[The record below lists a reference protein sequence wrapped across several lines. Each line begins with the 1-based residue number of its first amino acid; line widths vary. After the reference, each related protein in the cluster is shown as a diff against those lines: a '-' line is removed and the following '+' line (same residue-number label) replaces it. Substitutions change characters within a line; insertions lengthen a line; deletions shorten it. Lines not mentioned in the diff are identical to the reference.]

1 MILIKTLLCA
11 LAFWALS
18 VVIMGFF
25 DLQIYFPFNV
35 GSAKDIPY
43 HRWQTIR
50 FSTFLTISYFI
61 LRFISKSRPV
71 SALAVID
78 VFFKLMVFVGI
89 INFWK
94 ADVLLNELPVLVFF
108 ALISIGLHRTT
119 KANRGGRF
127 VKHW

>member
-1 MILIKTLLCA
+1 
-11 LAFWALS
+11 
-18 VVIMGFF
+18 MGFF
-25 DLQIYFPFNV
+25 DFQVFFPFNI

-43 HRWQTIR
+43 HRWQTVR
-50 FSTFLTISYFI
+50 FTSFLTITYFI
-61 LRFISKSRPV
+61 LRFVSGSRPV
-71 SALAVID
+71 SALGVLD
-78 VFFKLMVFVGI
+78 VFFKIIVLVGV